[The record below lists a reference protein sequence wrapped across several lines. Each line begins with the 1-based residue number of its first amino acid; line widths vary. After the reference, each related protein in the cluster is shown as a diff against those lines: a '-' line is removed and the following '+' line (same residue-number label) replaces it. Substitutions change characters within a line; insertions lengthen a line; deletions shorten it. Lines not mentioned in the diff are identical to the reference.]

1 MATATVPKTVP
12 SSGTGAAGRPPSALR
27 RVGSHRLLVVAF
39 LIPLAFLVLAPIFLL
54 QQKALS
60 NGAQAY
66 QIEFGRSTMPGTIV
80 STIGLAVG
88 SLIIAMV
95 LGTLLAWSAT
105 RLPARLRWMRIL
117 PILPI
122 VMPFVACV
130 LGWTFLLS
138 PRPGYLNALLRQLPW
153 WSDLTEGPIDVYT
166 LPWIVILTGLSLTAF
181 VYLFL
186 SAGFQNINSE
196 LIESAH
202 VSGSGGIAVFFRII
216 LPMIRPSLLY
226 GAAVA
231 LLIGLGQFTAP
242 LLLGRQAN
250 VQVLTTEVYY
260 ALYNRTPGDPAAAA
274 AIASP
279 LLIFGIAVVLGQ
291 KYLLGNTSRFVTH
304 GGKGFRPMHRTSK
317 FAVFLIA
324 FYVLASTVLPLIA
337 LAIVSLSPFWTRNI
351 NVGTFSL
358 DNFRELFSTPVFT
371 DAILTSLWISFL
383 AVAICLPIGYIA
395 ASLLLRA
402 KGMRATRGFLDL
414 ITTLPLG
421 VPAVVLGVGFLL
433 TYTREPFN
441 LYGTKWVILVAYIT
455 IMLPFTT
462 RMHMSGMTALGDSYI
477 EASRVAGAGIVKT
490 NLRVV
495 LPLMRS
501 SVGGAAAL
509 MFVLLSHEFTASL
522 LIRSAQTQVMGT
534 VLYDTYVNGNYPLVA
549 AVAMVMTGVTL
560 VGVIVALSIGGADVF
575 EEL

>member
-1 MATATVPKTVP
+1 
-12 SSGTGAAGRPPSALR
+12 
-27 RVGSHRLLVVAF
+27 
-39 LIPLAFLVLAPIFLL
+39 VLAPIYLL
-54 QQKALS
+54 QEKALS

-66 QIEFGRSTMPGTIV
+66 QIEFGRSTMPGTILA
-80 STIGLAVG
+80 TIGLAVG

-105 RLPARLRWMRIL
+105 RLPQRLRWMRIL

-216 LPMIRPSLLY
+216 LPMVRPSLLY

-242 LLLGRQAN
+242 LLLGRQAG

-304 GGKGFRPMHRTSK
+304 GGKSFRPMQRTSK
-317 FAVFLIA
+317 FAVGLIWV
-324 FYVLASTVLPLIA
+324 YLLLSTVLPLIA

-351 NVGTFSL
+351 DPSRFTL

-371 DAILTSLWISFL
+371 DAIVTSLWISFL

-433 TYTREPFN
+433 TYTQEPFN

-560 VGVIVALSIGGADVF
+560 VGVVIALSIGGAEVF